1 MTKKAANIKG
11 KFRSKGNK
19 KLKAVKKNPK
29 KNIAA
34 GQPLESKKKI
44 RPGQQLRIEKT
55 KFYNWKKQDARIK
68 KDNAALD
75 GNENL
80 VNNKENKPVQE
91 FPAPETLVDKSN
103 LIAGVTGLRKL
114 LSQSNNVNKDGFKDL
129 LEEEKDDA
137 QIFLQII
144 CLKLPKP
151 NKEGKVR
158 PITIK
163 VPFPHTIVDDSTEVI
178 LITPDIEKGLNVDHE
193 NTLHKYKDLLL
204 EHGAVGLINEIIPLR
219 QLKVEYKEYEAKRN
233 LANRVDIVLCD
244 ASVIRLVPM
253 FLGKH
258 FYSKNKHPVQVD
270 LKVKDVSKE
279 IKRALSQGQL
289 HLSSNGNTSNIKVG
303 RLGMTDEEISANIIS
318 VVSKLCQHFPG
329 GWENIQRLSIKTA
342 KSKAIPVYVSYASLN
357 SIEEPVIPDLP
368 KREDAEGTINVLHDL
383 KVRVSAEGDIKVV
396 DKRLKKGLKSKTAK
410 KYKPKV
416 SSSGLYIEQEDN
428 LSDVDDHELKEKKLK
443 KKPAKMTKTKAA
455 FMEKLKQK
463 RRKEFAE
470 KTGNPIKYPK
480 DYKGPKA
487 TAKKSK
493 VGKSNSAKKSKVG
506 KSNSSKKLKS
516 KVGMKSHKNSA
527 KKVAKK
533 I

>member
-1 MTKKAANIKG
+1 MTKKATKIKDKIKG
-11 KFRSKGNK
+11 KGNK

-29 KNIAA
+29 KAIKKI
-34 GQPLESKKKI
+34 QPVESKKKI
-44 RPGQQLRIEKT
+44 RAGQLQRLEKV
-55 KFYNWKKQDARIK
+55 KFHNWKKQNKRIETDAASL
-68 KDNAALD
+68 N
-75 GNENL
+75 GNGNL
-80 VNNKENKPVQE
+80 VDNKENNPVKE
-91 FPAPETLVDKSN
+91 LPPPETLVDKN
-103 LIAGVTGLRKL
+103 NIIAGVSGLRKL
-114 LSQSNNVNKDGFKDL
+114 LSQNNNINKDGFKDL

-163 VPFPHTIVDDSTEVI
+163 VPFPHNIVDDSTEVI

-219 QLKVEYKEYEAKRN
+219 QLKVEYKEYEAKRS
-233 LANRVDIVLCD
+233 LANRVDVVLCD

-258 FYSKNKHPVQVD
+258 FYSKNKHPIQVD
-270 LKVKDVSKE
+270 LKAKDLSKE

-289 HLSSNGNTSNIKVG
+289 HLSSHGNTSNIKIG
-303 RLGMTDEEISANIIS
+303 RLGMTDEEISTNIIS

-342 KSKAIPVYVSYASLN
+342 KSKAIPVYVSFASLN
-357 SIEEPVIPDLP
+357 SIEDPVIPDLP

-428 LSDVDDHELKEKKLK
+428 LSDVDDHELKERKKK

-463 RRKEFAE
+463 RRREFAE

-480 DYKGPKA
+480 DYTGPKA
-487 TAKKSK
+487 TI
-493 VGKSNSAKKSKVG
+493 KKSKVG
-506 KSNSSKKLKS
+506 KSNSSKKFKS
-516 KVGMKSHKNSA
+516 KIGKKSHKTSSA